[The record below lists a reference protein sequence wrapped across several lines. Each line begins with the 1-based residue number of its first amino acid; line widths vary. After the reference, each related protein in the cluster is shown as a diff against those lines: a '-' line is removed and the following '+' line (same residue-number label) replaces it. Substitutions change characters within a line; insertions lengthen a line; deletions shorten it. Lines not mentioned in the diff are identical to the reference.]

1 MADELKHQSKGA
13 VLDQAEFE
21 HIDLHVFD
29 GQATGDSLE
38 ASSATQLSR
47 KKNNIS
53 ATTAPGV
60 TDDTNAGYK
69 VGSVWLDLTGD
80 KAYICLDVTAGA
92 AVWTEITQAA
102 GAPSGAAGGELGGTY
117 PNPTVNGTHS
127 GTAHH
132 TKYTDAEAISAVEG
146 EATLDLTGDVTIAGT
161 KKLQV
166 DVIDEKDADAGVTID
181 GVLLKD
187 SAIPGGAVPATH
199 SGSAHH
205 TKYTDAEATAAVEA
219 EATLDL
225 TGDVTIAGT
234 KKLQVDVIDEKDADA
249 GVTIDGVLLK
259 DSAIPGG
266 AVPATH
272 SGSAHHTKYTDA
284 EATAAVEA
292 EATLDLTGDVT
303 IAGTKKLQ
311 VDVIDEKDADAG
323 VTIDGVLLK
332 DSAIPGGA
340 VPSSHSGSAHHTAEV
355 QATTATAGKAEI
367 ATQAEVDTGTDN
379 TRIVTPDNLA
389 GSIHGE
395 KVFEITVFERAT
407 DVAMG
412 DGKADIH
419 IPSPFNGMNLVEV
432 HAEVITAGTT
442 GTTDIQIANVT
453 QGADMLSTKLTIDS
467 GETGSDQAATPAIID
482 AANDDVATNDML
494 RIDVDAVSTTSPKGL
509 IITLVFRLP

>member
-146 EATLDLTGDVTIAGT
+146 EATLDLAGDVTIDGA
-161 KKLQV
+161 KSLSV
-166 DVIDEKDADAGVTID
+166 DVINEKDAAAGVTID

-225 TGDVTIAGT
+225 TGDVTI
-234 KKLQVDVIDEKDADA
+234 
-249 GVTIDGVLLK
+249 DG
-259 DSAIPGG
+259 A
-266 AVPATH
+266 
-272 SGSAHHTKYTDA
+272 
-284 EATAAVEA
+284 
-292 EATLDLTGDVT
+292 
-303 IAGTKKLQ
+303 KKLQ

-367 ATQAEVDTGTDN
+367 ATQAEG
-379 TRIVTPDNLA
+379 
-389 GSIHGE
+389 GHG
-395 KVFEITVFERAT
+395 
-407 DVAMG
+407 
-412 DGKADIH
+412 
-419 IPSPFNGMNLVEV
+419 NG
-432 HAEVITAGTT
+432 
-442 GTTDIQIANVT
+442 
-453 QGADMLSTKLTIDS
+453 
-467 GETGSDQAATPAIID
+467 
-482 AANDDVATNDML
+482 
-494 RIDVDAVSTTSPKGL
+494 
-509 IITLVFRLP
+509 